1 METLSTWI
9 FTVIMALANPE
20 KVAKYSNESAE
31 EMTARYHSIAE
42 DMTYV
47 IENSEPVFKSDNHKF
62 KTAAVLS
69 ALALYESGFR
79 KSVDNGEVRGD
90 DGRSWCLMQINIGKG
105 NVPVG
110 TDEMKK
116 WKGKDLVEDRKKCF
130 KVGLEMV
137 RRSINSCA
145 VNPLSVYGSG
155 ECIKKEPKS
164 RKRWDAAMRILERH
178 PIKKSQETKETKETK
193 EEPKKSK

>member
-20 KVAKYSNESAE
+20 KVAKHSTESVE
-31 EMTARYHSIAE
+31 EMTARYHSIAD
-42 DMTYV
+42 DMASV
-47 IENSEPVFKSDNHKF
+47 IETSDPVFKSDNHKF

-105 NVPVG
+105 TVPVG

-164 RKRWDAAMRILERH
+164 RKRWDAAMRILNRH
-178 PIKKSQETKETKETK
+178 PIKKEEKAEK
-193 EEPKKSK
+193 EEKEFKNQK

>member
-1 METLSTWI
+1 MENLSTWI

-20 KVAKYSNESAE
+20 KVAKHSTESVE

-42 DMTYV
+42 DMANV
-47 IENSEPVFKSDNHKF
+47 IETSEPVFKSDNHKF

-130 KVGLEMV
+130 KVGLEMA

-155 ECIKKEPKS
+155 ECLKKEPKS
-164 RKRWDAAMRILERH
+164 RKRWDAAMRILDRH
-178 PIKKSQETKETKETK
+178 PFKKSQELKDTK